1 MAEQVELKIE
11 PSSDRFDP
19 LDDRW
24 LEQVDGFAGEL
35 DQELGGVERERRPV
49 DGGKG
54 FDLASIVLSLGSAGA
69 FTATVELVKSWLS
82 RDRSRSVRLSWSETA
97 RSAVELK
104 GSTRRRLV
112 RRDRPEHAELA
123 GSTGSAAPN
132 ALSSPT

>member
-1 MAEQVELKIE
+1 MAEQVDVKIE

-24 LEQVDGFAGEL
+24 LEQVDGFADEL
-35 DQELGGVERERRPV
+35 DQEVGGVARERRPV

-82 RDRSRSVRLSWSETA
+82 RDRSRSVRLSWSETGEV
-97 RSAVELK
+97 REVELK
-104 GSTRRRLV
+104 GSDLDDASFDEIV
-112 RRDRPEHAELA
+112 RSAAQRLA
-123 GSTGSAAPN
+123 GST
-132 ALSSPT
+132 

>member
-24 LEQVDGFAGEL
+24 LEQVDGFADEL

-82 RDRSRSVRLSWSETA
+82 RDRSRSVRLSWSETGEV
-97 RSAVELK
+97 REVELK
-104 GSTRRRLV
+104 GSDLDDASFDEIV
-112 RRDRPEHAELA
+112 RSVAQRLA
-123 GSTGSAAPN
+123 GST
-132 ALSSPT
+132 

>member
-24 LEQVDGFAGEL
+24 LEQVDGFADEL

-82 RDRSRSVRLSWSETA
+82 RDRSRSVRLSWSETGEV
-97 RSAVELK
+97 REVELK
-104 GSTRRRLV
+104 GSDLDDASFDEIV
-112 RRDRPEHAELA
+112 RSAAQRLA
-123 GSTGSAAPN
+123 GST
-132 ALSSPT
+132 

>member
-11 PSSDRFDP
+11 PSSERFDP

-24 LEQVDGFAGEL
+24 LEQVDGFADEL
-35 DQELGGVERERRPV
+35 DQELGNVERERRPV

-82 RDRSRSVRLSWSETA
+82 RDRSRSVRLSWSETGEV
-97 RSAVELK
+97 REVELK
-104 GSTRRRLV
+104 GSDLDDASFDEIV
-112 RRDRPEHAELA
+112 RSAAQRLA
-123 GSTGSAAPN
+123 GST
-132 ALSSPT
+132 

>member
-24 LEQVDGFAGEL
+24 LEQVDGFADEL

-54 FDLASIVLSLGSAGA
+54 FDLASIVLRTSRFFPGNACGA
-69 FTATVELVKSWLS
+69 MFS
-82 RDRSRSVRLSWSETA
+82 
-97 RSAVELK
+97 
-104 GSTRRRLV
+104 
-112 RRDRPEHAELA
+112 
-123 GSTGSAAPN
+123 
-132 ALSSPT
+132 

>member
-82 RDRSRSVRLSWSETA
+82 RDRSRSVRLSWSETGEV
-97 RSAVELK
+97 REVELK
-104 GSTRRRLV
+104 GSDLDDASFDEIV
-112 RRDRPEHAELA
+112 RSAAQRLA
-123 GSTGSAAPN
+123 GST
-132 ALSSPT
+132 

>member
-69 FTATVELVKSWLS
+69 YTATVELVKSWLS
-82 RDRSRSVRLSWSETA
+82 RDRSRSVRLSWSETGEV
-97 RSAVELK
+97 REVELK
-104 GSTRRRLV
+104 GSDLDDASFDEIV
-112 RRDRPEHAELA
+112 RSAAQRLA
-123 GSTGSAAPN
+123 GST
-132 ALSSPT
+132 